1 MSTLQRRS
9 EVGKQ
14 LWSLINM
21 HKAHL
26 DDDQLVACDIDA
38 LLQSTKSL
46 DLQILH
52 STSEHADNIDTVLR
66 VCGFY
71 NENKLHDVIEEIFN
85 SLFGADLPKIDVNI
99 YREMASPHVVDFMT
113 YFYVT
118 LLTPATNANDPL
130 WRDSRK
136 AIRILSSKK
145 KLDAPWTKHED
156 LPSITSIAHWID
168 KIRCVPNLVI
178 TVITV
183 TLTFF

>member
-1 MSTLQRRS
+1 MPDFPAESKMSTLQRRS

-14 LWSLINM
+14 LWSLINT

-26 DDDQLVACDIDA
+26 DEDHLAVFDVDG
-38 LLQSTKSL
+38 LLNSTKGL
-46 DLQILH
+46 DLQVLN
-52 STSEHADNIDTVLR
+52 STPEYADNIDSVLR

-71 NENKLHDVIEEIFN
+71 NENKLHNIIEEIFN
-85 SLFGADLPKIDVNI
+85 SLFGADLPKIDANI
-99 YREMASPHVVDFMT
+99 YREMSSPHVVDFMA

-118 LLTPATNANDPL
+118 LLTPSTTANDPL

-145 KLDAPWTKHED
+145 KLDGPWTKHED

-168 KIRCVPNLVI
+168 KIRYVWN
-178 TVITV
+178 
-183 TLTFF
+183 